1 LVLLDIKPIRL
12 QVQYRMHP
20 CLSEWPSNTFY
31 EGTLQNGV
39 AINERL
45 LKNLKF
51 PWPVPEKPM
60 IFYNC
65 VGYEEISAS
74 GTSYLNR
81 AEAQMCEQVVTYM
94 LKSGVNPQQ
103 IGVITPY
110 EGQRFYSVNLM
121 RRSGALRAELY
132 DEIEVASVDSF
143 QGREKDFIILSC
155 VRSNDH
161 QGIGFLNDPRRLN
174 VALTRA
180 RYGLVILGNPK
191 VLSKQPLWN
200 NLLCH
205 FKDNSTLVEGPLNNL
220 KLSMVQFQKP
230 RKFIMGLHPRFH
242 IPAVIETLN
251 GALITGPSYFPD
263 GVYPEAYAMSG
274 LGAGMMTPFAS
285 MQPFD
290 PRPPV
295 SRPQDGGKTNK
306 RGKNKQQKS
315 NGYVGQGAFAMNAS
329 GQSQYSQNTQH
340 PFTQGLGSQYT
351 DRYSLSQDSN
361 FGSEYSQP
369 LGSHI
374 GTQDSYLDGFSS
386 TQGSEAS
393 FVKTQQ
399 F

>member
-1 LVLLDIKPIRL
+1 
-12 QVQYRMHP
+12 
-20 CLSEWPSNTFY
+20 
-31 EGTLQNGV
+31 
-39 AINERL
+39 
-45 LKNLKF
+45 LKF

-81 AEAQMCEQVVTYM
+81 AEANMCEQVVTYM

-121 RRSGALRAELY
+121 RRSGTLRTELY

-242 IPAVIETLN
+242 IPAVIETL
-251 GALITGPSYFPD
+251 GGSLITPNHYFPEA
-263 GVYPEAYAMSG
+263 VYPEYG
-274 LGAGMMTPFAS
+274 GVLPPYGPLPTYDNRGPF
-285 MQPFD
+285 
-290 PRPPV
+290 
-295 SRPQDGGKTNK
+295 RPQEQHQGKRKKNDGKDK
-306 RGKNKQQKS
+306 RYG
-315 NGYVGQGAFAMNAS
+315 GP
-329 GQSQYSQNTQH
+329 QSQFSQHSQHSQH
-340 PFTQGLGSQYT
+340 PFTQQSMGGGSQ
-351 DRYSLSQDSN
+351 
-361 FGSEYSQP
+361 
-369 LGSHI
+369 
-374 GTQDSYLDGFSS
+374 
-386 TQGSEAS
+386 
-393 FVKTQQ
+393 
-399 F
+399 